1 VKISIIETVDYI
13 KENIMCILEMK
24 LMISKMNL
32 SDLEMMV
39 AYDMI
44 DSGYVPFMEAEIR
57 EYWSQKLS

>member
-1 VKISIIETVDYI
+1 
-13 KENIMCILEMK
+13 MCILEMK